1 MDPKEKF
8 REILREGALR
18 FSAEELPLSIER
30 PANPEHGDYASNIAL
45 QLSKR
50 LRRNPRQIAEE
61 IAKASAP
68 ALAATGLFEPLTVAG
83 AGFLNIRVKAEAKLE
98 GSRQV
103 LDQGKDDGRVKTE
116 KEESIQIEFVSANP
130 TGPLHVG
137 HGRGAAYGD
146 SLAKLLEFAG
156 ARVTREFYVNDAGRQ
171 MDILALSVW
180 LRYLQMRNVDVPF
193 PEEGYRGDYVRDI
206 AARLANEN
214 LAGKAD
220 FSGVLP
226 DADAEIDRLI
236 DLAKRTLGDGWKRVH
251 RFALEA
257 MLADQREDLAA
268 FRVSFDQWSSEQAL
282 HDNGLIDKALR
293 LLQARGHLFEQG
305 GALWFRSS
313 AFGDE
318 KDRVVRR
325 ENGQYT
331 YFASDIAY
339 HLDKFERGFDRVIDV
354 WGADHHGYVPRV
366 KGALEAFGLDPGRLE
381 IALVQF
387 AVLYR
392 NGEKLAMGKRSGEFV
407 TLRELREEVG
417 NDAARFFYVL
427 RKSDQHLDFDLD
439 LAKSESSDNPVYYV
453 QYAHARVCSVFA
465 QIEGWDFP
473 KNLSLEPLKSDRE
486 LLLAQRLAELPELI
500 LAAARERAPHSLAFY
515 LRELAAE
522 FHSYYNAERILVDD
536 EPLGSARLALSAAVR
551 QALANGLSLL
561 GVSAT
566 DTRTPS
572 VISSRRARSRIPPRP
587 TSRRRG
593 SRSSAS
599 SRASSR
605 PICPTREPGTGYAWG
620 RTPGWR
626 ISTACARC
634 WRRTESTPAS

>member
-18 FSAEELPLSIER
+18 FSAEEIPLSIER

-83 AGFLNIRVKAEAKLE
+83 AGFLNIRVKPEAKLE
-98 GSRQV
+98 VIRQV
-103 LDQGKDDGRVKTE
+103 LEQGKDYGRVKTE

-236 DLAKRTLGDGWKRVH
+236 DLAKTTLGDGWKRVH
-251 RFALEA
+251 RFALDA

-268 FRVSFDQWSSEQAL
+268 FRVSFDHWSSEQAL
-282 HDNGLIDKALR
+282 HDKGLIDKALR

-366 KGALEAFGLDPGRLE
+366 KGALEAFGLDPDKLE

-392 NGEKLAMGKRSGEFV
+392 NGEKVAMGKRSGEFV

-473 KNLSLEPLKSDRE
+473 KNLSLEPLKSDTE
-486 LLLAQRLAELPELI
+486 LLLAQRLAEFPELI
-500 LAAARERAPHSLAFY
+500 LTAARERSPHSLAFY

-522 FHSYYNAERILVDD
+522 FHSYYNDERILVDD
-536 EPLGSARLALSAAVR
+536 ETLRSARLALSAAVR
-551 QALANGLSLL
+551 QTLANGLSLL
-561 GVSAT
+561 GVSA
-566 DTRTPS
+566 P
-572 VISSRRARSRIPPRP
+572 
-587 TSRRRG
+587 
-593 SRSSAS
+593 
-599 SRASSR
+599 
-605 PICPTREPGTGYAWG
+605 EKM
-620 RTPGWR
+620 
-626 ISTACARC
+626 
-634 WRRTESTPAS
+634 

>member
-1 MDPKEKF
+1 MDSS
-8 REILREGALR
+8 
-18 FSAEELPLSIER
+18 FSVL
-30 PANPEHGDYASNIAL
+30 
-45 QLSKR
+45 
-50 LRRNPRQIAEE
+50 
-61 IAKASAP
+61 
-68 ALAATGLFEPLTVAG
+68 
-83 AGFLNIRVKAEAKLE
+83 VKPEAKLE
-98 GSRQV
+98 VIRQV
-103 LDQGKDDGRVKTE
+103 LEQGKDYGRAKTE

-180 LRYLQMRNVDVPF
+180 LRYLQMRNMDVPF

-214 LAGKAD
+214 LARKAD
-220 FSGVLP
+220 LSGVLP

-257 MLADQREDLAA
+257 MLADQRQDLAA
-268 FRVSFDQWSSEQAL
+268 FRVSFDHWSSEQAL
-282 HDNGLIDKALR
+282 HDKGLIDKALR

-465 QIEGWDFP
+465 QIEGWEFP
-473 KNLSLEPLKSDRE
+473 ENLSLEPLKGDRE
-486 LLLAQRLAELPELI
+486 LLLAQRLAEFPELI
-500 LAAARERAPHSLAFY
+500 LTAARERAPHSLAFY

-536 EPLGSARLALSAAVR
+536 ETLRSARLALSAAVR
-551 QALANGLSLL
+551 QTLANGLSLL
-561 GVSAT
+561 GVSA
-566 DTRTPS
+566 P
-572 VISSRRARSRIPPRP
+572 
-587 TSRRRG
+587 
-593 SRSSAS
+593 
-599 SRASSR
+599 
-605 PICPTREPGTGYAWG
+605 EKM
-620 RTPGWR
+620 
-626 ISTACARC
+626 
-634 WRRTESTPAS
+634 